1 MDMALCGEDTT
12 LKRTM
17 ARYLLRQDSQGVIL
31 SSTLMPLPESL
42 RVEAIKIV
50 IVGLPIPTPPV
61 TEETE

>member
-1 MDMALCGEDTT
+1 
-12 LKRTM
+12 
-17 ARYLLRQDSQGVIL
+17 VIL